1 MGLPVLVKQLEIG
14 SIHQADGVHNMAFS
28 MAGLASAMS
37 GYNQG
42 LSRVASEEAATR
54 NAALDKIKYDQAI
67 LDQKNKTGVDGIFG
81 DGDGLASAP
90 AKVETNGQHLINSA
104 MGLFSAKNPR
114 DTPAPTQ
121 PTSGGLNSK
130 LATGIQ
136 EPDQSS
142 VPAQTATPNTTIGS
156 PVQAGAATGSN
167 SATVGSEAGTT
178 QDAAP
183 SKTASPVV
191 ALEQPYKPIFSHAPQ
206 MQAKLDA
213 WAALPE
219 NAGKDAMYRQAQDR
233 IDAIAKIEQSKAH
246 QERMS
251 VGENGLQILF
261 LENDVSGIN
270 KLMRRDMPV
279 GKNYVL
285 KNDLEGSGYTIYD
298 GDKPVNKFAD
308 RDALG
313 KAVSMRLHPEL
324 YQSASAEAQKA
335 GMVESAK
342 LPSIIEQE
350 TVKARVKGEAD
361 IKTAIDTGVVEKNN
375 ADAFGSRQRGNY
387 YQAEAG
393 SIKEGKGNSLTLP
406 QQRTNYEIDAARKSI
421 AGMTPQEIAH
431 RTAKAT
437 NTGRENPDYDPN
449 LARQARIAATRKIG
463 DDGEF
468 DGAGDPPESVDA
480 PPRSSTKSTVLGGK
494 PIEKY
499 TDAELTKLFGT
510 KNFASQAAKAKID
523 TELTHRTFSK
533 DSSMSGNTLGES
545 TPNGYKV
552 LDKSGK
558 HIGYYAR

>member
-1 MGLPVLVKQLEIG
+1 
-14 SIHQADGVHNMAFS
+14 MAFS
-28 MAGLASAMS
+28 MAGLASAMQ

-42 LSRVASEEAATR
+42 LARINTEEAAQR
-54 NAALDKIKYDQAI
+54 EAGLSKIKYDQAI
-67 LDQKNKTGVDGIFG
+67 TDQQNKTGVDGIFG
-81 DGDGLASAP
+81 DGAGLGSAT
-90 AKVETNGQHLINSA
+90 AKAETNGQRLMNSA
-104 MGLFSAKNPR
+104 MGLFSAKNPG
-114 DTPAPTQ
+114 DTPTSPQ
-121 PTSGGLNSK
+121 PASGGLNSK
-130 LATGIQ
+130 LTPATQQPGQTISPQ
-136 EPDQSS
+136 ALPQMAAPAPNITMGSPAVPLAAIDGKP
-142 VPAQTATPNTTIGS
+142 VPAGSQTATP
-156 PVQAGAATGSN
+156 PF
-167 SATVGSEAGTT
+167 
-178 QDAAP
+178 AAP
-183 SKTASPVV
+183 NQAVAPV
-191 ALEQPYKPIFSHAPQ
+191 AQSEQPYKSIYSHAPQ

-219 NAGKDAMYRQAQDR
+219 NTGKDAMYRQAQDR
-233 IDAIAKIEQSKAH
+233 IDAIAKIEQSKVH
-246 QERMS
+246 QERMNI
-251 VGENGLQILF
+251 GENGLRQLF
-261 LENDVSGIN
+261 LANDVSGIN
-270 KLMRRDMPV
+270 KLMQRDMPA

-350 TVKARVKGEAD
+350 TVKARVKGEAET
-361 IKTAIDTGVVEKNN
+361 KTATDTRVVEKNI
-375 ADAFGSRQRGNY
+375 ADASKSRKQGDY
-387 YQAEAG
+387 YQAET
-393 SIKEGKGNSLTLP
+393 SVIKEGKGVSLTLP

-463 DDGEF
+463 DDSEF
-468 DGAGDPPESVDA
+468 DGVGDPAESVDVS
-480 PPRSSTKSTVLGGK
+480 PRSATKSIALGGK

-510 KNFASQAAKAKID
+510 KTFSSQAAKAKID
-523 TELTHRTFSK
+523 TELTQRTFSK